1 MSPFTF
7 WPEVTV
13 YEGDQLRAE
22 QNKRVKLDMNEVHQ
36 EEALVSKLSGDKGSE
51 VSHIEKA

>member
-1 MSPFTF
+1 
-7 WPEVTV
+7 V